1 MIFHWN
7 FHQNISINFHC
18 IAANGNVVRLTSS
31 IFIVSQARLLM
42 GNEILSRTKRQFRKW
57 KEDCHWR
64 NIESSIAST
73 PDYINFRKISI
84 KTNSIPHPTQEPILS
99 VLPSDQN
106 EKSHKSRVCGFRILY
121 ISHLTGQLFL
131 SQLHPPRQGPKPSY
145 HEIYLCFRIWAVL
158 YMKIEIKFYIFG
170 KIS

>member
-31 IFIVSQARLLM
+31 IFIVSQAVNGKWSFKQNEETIQKMKGRLSLKKYWKFYC
-42 GNEILSRTKRQFRKW
+42 IRT
-57 KEDCHWR
+57 
-64 NIESSIAST
+64 T